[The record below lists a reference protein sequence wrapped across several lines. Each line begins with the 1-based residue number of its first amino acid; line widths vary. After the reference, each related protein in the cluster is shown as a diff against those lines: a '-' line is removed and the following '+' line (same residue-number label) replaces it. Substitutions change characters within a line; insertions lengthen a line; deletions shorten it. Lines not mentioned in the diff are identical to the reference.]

1 MIHGWHLA
9 FPRMHFGI
17 MDGYPY
23 IFAAKISISDEPP
36 ERKHLNT
43 FHLCCFF
50 LCKKS
55 IFWTVFGWFQS
66 SPWLTPSV
74 GPPRWPRGRGRP
86 GARLRLG
93 RPAAGGGL
101 RGRRRG
107 AAAAG
112 AASVAGGRGDAGW
125 KLDDCWM
132 GWWIWMKNG
141 WRILPFHG
149 NLMKFDEHWWNMCY
163 VNLPSGKLT

>member
-23 IFAAKISISDEPP
+23 FLPLKSAFPMNHQRENIWTHFIFAFFPMQKQHFLDRFWVVSVFILA
-36 ERKHLNT
+36 HT
-43 FHLCCFF
+43 FR
-50 LCKKS
+50 
-55 IFWTVFGWFQS
+55 W
-66 SPWLTPSV
+66 
-74 GPPRWPRGRGRP
+74 PRWPRGRGRP
-86 GARLRLG
+86 GAWLRLG
-93 RPAAGGGL
+93 WPAAGGGL

-125 KLDDCWM
+125 KLDDWVDGLM
-132 GWWIWMKNG
+132 NLDEKWLGNFAIPWESDENWWT
-141 WRILPFHG
+141 
-149 NLMKFDEHWWNMCY
+149 LMKY
-163 VNLPSGKLT
+163 VLRQLTLW